1 MKYTVFWRTI
11 VPLILA
17 VSSTGCDYTNPGTPT
32 RTRVPQEVVAARSA
46 SQLASKE
53 RAGGPK
59 QILFGDLH
67 VHTTFSIDAF
77 MFSLPSQSGTGA
89 HPPADACDF
98 ARFCSNLDFFSFND
112 HAEGL
117 LQDHWREIKETT
129 RTCNAL
135 AGPPDNPDLVVFP
148 GWEWTQMTDEPTN
161 YYGHKNVIFRDIEED
176 RLPARPISSRD
187 PQQPL
192 LLGVATPQALLWGA
206 LFDPLHASSFLRFR
220 SYLLDLQEAQLC
232 PSGVDTRKLPLDC
245 LEGAPDP

>member
-89 HPPADACDF
+89 HPPANACDF
-98 ARFCSNLDFFSFND
+98 ARFCSDLDFFSFND

-117 LQDHWREIKETT
+117 LQKQWEEIKKTT
-129 RTCNAL
+129 RTCNEL

-148 GWEWTQMTDEPTN
+148 GWEWTQLAEEPAG
-161 YYGHKNVIFRDIEED
+161 YYGHKNVIFRDTD
-176 RLPARPISSRD
+176 DAHLPARPISSRD
-187 PQQPL
+187 PHVPWQAGNLNTRAPL
-192 LLGVATPQALLWGA
+192 IGA
-206 LFDPLHASSFLRFR
+206 AFFPFNSRPFLQLR
-220 SYLLDLQEAQLC
+220 SQLVDLQNATMC
-232 PSGVDTRKLPLDC
+232 PSGV
-245 LEGAPDP
+245 